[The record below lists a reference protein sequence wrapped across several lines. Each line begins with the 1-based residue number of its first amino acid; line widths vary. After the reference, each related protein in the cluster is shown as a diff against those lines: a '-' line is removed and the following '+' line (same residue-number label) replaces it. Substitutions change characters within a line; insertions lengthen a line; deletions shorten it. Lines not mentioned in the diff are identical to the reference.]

1 MRAFKAC
8 WGYTF
13 CRKYTGRSWRLI
25 DRAVKLSHS
34 LDLFIY
40 FKTSCDFGL
49 SIKACK
55 EAEWVSWKRK
65 RRWRQKEKWTR
76 RKAERG
82 EEEVEES
89 EGGWLPRQRE
99 IGGETRQKGWGA
111 RGSYKKIRL
120 ESEVP
125 VAKSCVKV
133 WACLLGSGGEI

>member
-8 WGYTF
+8 WGCTF

-89 EGGWLPRQRE
+89 EGGGSLGRGKLGVRQDRE
-99 IGGETRQKGWGA
+99 VGGLGVLI
-111 RGSYKKIRL
+111 KK
-120 ESEVP
+120 
-125 VAKSCVKV
+125 
-133 WACLLGSGGEI
+133 